1 MNQTHTHT
9 HTHTLERISIN
20 TRTQVR
26 KRKYSVEE
34 LRSIRSN
41 SGLVGIPSKL
51 SPFSGGDVIC
61 EGWIDRR
68 RGSNGKNNNR
78 RQHHRNSSTDETTTT
93 TNTSVSDSNADV
105 QSNNKKNDTEWRRSN
120 DNTKTMMMNAERR
133 KQWRRIAT
141 GFGRVTVRKNSW
153 GFIRCLK
160 SEPMLI
166 DAPKRIFFHMNHST
180 KDQENLYIKLND
192 FVAFSIEEDRK
203 TKNLNAV
210 NVRRADPSECPE
222 AAAVIVECD
231 DDKHAMTSKTNKMK
245 KKESDSDVMN
255 WRESRSRDPTPSTS
269 NWRHFRRAGDVP
281 VRNRRPHR
289 KYHQKGMKK
298 SFGDD
303 EKNESVSSVVVVPV
317 SKGVDDDDDAGWEI
331 AGAKRTKGRR

>member
-1 MNQTHTHT
+1 MNIII
-9 HTHTLERISIN
+9 L
-20 TRTQVR
+20 
-26 KRKYSVEE
+26 
-34 LRSIRSN
+34 
-41 SGLVGIPSKL
+41 IPVFNDFKSTSKL
-51 SPFSGGDVIC
+51 I
-61 EGWIDRR
+61 EEID
-68 RGSNGKNNNR
+68 N
-78 RQHHRNSSTDETTTT
+78 
-93 TNTSVSDSNADV
+93 SVSNLNADV
-105 QSNNKKNDTEWRRSN
+105 QSNNKKNDIEWRRSN
-120 DNTKTMMMNAERR
+120 DNTTMMNAERR
-133 KQWRRIAT
+133 KQWKRIAT

-166 DAPKRIFFHMNHST
+166 DAPTRIFFHMNHST

-231 DDKHAMTSKTNKMK
+231 DDEQHARDGTTSKTTKLMK

-269 NWRHFRRAGDVP
+269 NWRHFRRAGEVP

-289 KYHQKGMKK
+289 KYHQKGGMKK

-303 EKNESVSSVVVVPV
+303 EKNESAVTTPPAVSV
-317 SKGVDDDDDAGWEI
+317 DDDDAGWEI